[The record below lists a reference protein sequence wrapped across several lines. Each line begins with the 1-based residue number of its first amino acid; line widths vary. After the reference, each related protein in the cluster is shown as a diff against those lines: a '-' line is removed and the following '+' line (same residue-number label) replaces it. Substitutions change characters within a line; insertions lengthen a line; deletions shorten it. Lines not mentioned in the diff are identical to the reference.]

1 MTSFDAYVAEVREL
15 GARLRLEEDIPDDE
29 LDRILVRLA
38 FLREQ
43 IDLARKDVEQ
53 SVLAATR
60 ELQIIQEE
68 LDNEKSP

>member
-15 GARLRLEEDIPDDE
+15 QDRLRREEDIPEEE
-29 LDRILVRLA
+29 LDQLLERLA

-43 IDLARKDVEQ
+43 IDLARQEVEG
-53 SVLAATR
+53 SRLAALR
-60 ELQIIQEE
+60 ELHIVQEE